1 VAHRRKLLSEL
12 VLYGII
18 HGERLIVLPRSP
30 FIESEVMQMAVT
42 NSFAGHN
49 ALSAKRMNRSIILQG
64 LLKWGALSRVE
75 LSKRTDLTQGTIT
88 NIVAELRE
96 RNVVAETEVDQKTV
110 ENVGRSA
117 ILVDIISSVAYVAAV
132 HISATQVSV
141 ALVDVKGGVGSTI
154 HFPISGHSEQMLN
167 RIGEAIQ
174 ALREEKPQANVI
186 GVGVGAVGLVDFVQG
201 VNRFAPHIDWVNV
214 PIQTGIQARCN
225 LPVRVD
231 NNVRVMALGEKMFGT
246 AKDVNNLIFVYVGTG
261 LGSGIL
267 LDGNVYRGTHNTTG
281 ELGHVTVDPLGLSCW
296 CGNRGCLELYVSE
309 RALRRAI
316 ATKNFDVDADIE
328 EKRWSD
334 AKYDT
339 LMEERGAMLGI
350 TLANMHNLFDPEEI
364 ILGGRVSENDQF
376 VTAVRREIQ
385 QRSFGGRLHE
395 VCVKRTTFGVDLG
408 LIGAASLA
416 LQEFFYSW
424 PDDLSLH

>member
-1 VAHRRKLLSEL
+1 
-12 VLYGII
+12 
-18 HGERLIVLPRSP
+18 
-30 FIESEVMQMAVT
+30 MAVT